1 MPAPTLGTSTRYR
14 LARITALVLGSL
26 VFLYAC
32 ERSRSSMLSDV
43 LGEVLLAACLGIAGI
58 AAAWFEISL
67 SNRTAEQEAAETG
80 ESGEFLLESE
90 GRRIRARIAPSGNL
104 VFHGREIS
112 DGPQAHEWSW
122 TFRPNTFPAIRTA
135 LGGGDG
141 ELVRLLEE
149 IVPRLDRHSRR
160 DPGAWVRAH
169 GITATYREKGDNP
182 SHATRKLP
190 ILKRG
195 LPRELQTGRVA
206 AIAVGT
212 TAAPA
217 APVRRD
223 ATRPPSGPN
232 PRVTPEPSRVSVR
245 GGRRADRDV
254 DDSDL
259 DDIADSAPAQNYPPS
274 LRDRLDQARGLLA
287 RVIPQRRADDEFD
300 DVGDFDDLDD
310 LDDEYDDEYRDD
322 PDDEL
327 FAAAARSDYRP
338 APADYDDYSDYDVRY
353 DDAGPRRRPVGDDA
367 TARRSG
373 ATRRNG
379 SAATDRADTG
389 GRRAV
394 PARAAADRVAPATRD
409 RHAPEPD
416 RGGRADRIATP
427 PAARFRPDDSDADR
441 DGRPVR
447 DRAAA
452 QDRPAT
458 PRSDWPVRPATDSTP
473 TRSRRGLHDSGPQ
486 ATVDPTA
493 SRSRR
498 PAHDSGRQQAIDPTS
513 SRRNASHDA
522 EQRSIAD
529 PAASRSRRAAHNSG
543 PQSAIDPTAPR
554 SRGHDS
560 GQPFT
565 GDPGGRSRRSLSDP
579 GPEPAGPS
587 PRARSASARANGAA
601 PAEPVGDGRRGRRD
615 QDDYPV
621 DRPARRPVVAAEPRD
636 RRAPAEDPAARRGAA
651 AREGGA
657 RRDQDARRQTPASNA
672 RRAAN
677 SRSAQQEPI
686 RNGRAVPETPGRE
699 RSERTRAQPARTPL
713 EPARPA
719 DARRRAPVTSE
730 RRVDGA
736 AAARSRRDFDD
747 DYYDDVPRS
756 RHGR

>member
-122 TFRPNTFPAIRTA
+122 TFRPTTFPAIRTA

-149 IVPRLDRHSRR
+149 IIPRLDRHSRR

-195 LPRELQTGRVA
+195 LPRELQTGKVA
-206 AIAVGT
+206 AIAAGT
-212 TAAPA
+212 TAEPA

-223 ATRPPSGPN
+223 ATRPPSGPS
-232 PRVTPEPSRVSVR
+232 PRVMPEPARVSVR

-254 DDSDL
+254 DESDL
-259 DDIADSAPAQNYPPS
+259 DDIADSSPAEDYPPS

-300 DVGDFDDLDD
+300 DFGD
-310 LDDEYDDEYRDD
+310 LDDEYDEFDDEYRDD

-327 FAAAARSDYRP
+327 FASADRSDYRP
-338 APADYDDYSDYDVRY
+338 APADYDGYSDYDVRY
-353 DDAGPRRRPVGDDA
+353 DDAGPRRRPVDGA

-373 ATRRNG
+373 ATRRDG
-379 SAATDRADTG
+379 SAAADRADTG

-394 PARAAADRVAPATRD
+394 PARAADDRVAPATRD
-409 RHAPEPD
+409 RHASEPD
-416 RGGRADRIATP
+416 RRRRADRIADA
-427 PAARFRPDDSDADR
+427 PAAQFRREVSDSDR
-441 DGRPVR
+441 NGRPVR
-447 DRAAA
+447 ERAAA
-452 QDRPAT
+452 SQDRPIT
-458 PRSDWPVRPATDSTP
+458 QRSDWPVRPATDSTP
-473 TRSRRGLHDSGPQ
+473 TRSRR
-486 ATVDPTA
+486 A
-493 SRSRR
+493 
-498 PAHDSGRQQAIDPTS
+498 AHD
-513 SRRNASHDA
+513 
-522 EQRSIAD
+522 
-529 PAASRSRRAAHNSG
+529 SG
-543 PQSAIDPTAPR
+543 PQSAIDPAVPR

-560 GQPFT
+560 GQQSA
-565 GDPGGRSRRSLSDP
+565 GDPGRSRRSLSDP
-579 GPEPAGPS
+579 AHEPAGPS
-587 PRARSASARANGAA
+587 PRARTASARANGAV

-615 QDDYPV
+615 QDPV
-621 DRPARRPVVAAEPRD
+621 DRPARRPVAAAEPRD
-636 RRAPAEDPAARRGAA
+636 RRAPSEDPPARRAAA

-657 RRDQDARRQTPASNA
+657 RRDQDARRQTPASNGN
-672 RRAAN
+672 RAVN
-677 SRSAQQEPI
+677 SRSAQPEPN
-686 RNGRAVPETPGRE
+686 RNGRSAPETPGRE
-699 RSERTRAQPARTPL
+699 RSERTRAQPAHTPL
-713 EPARPA
+713 EPARAA
-719 DARRRAPVTSE
+719 DPARRRAPVTSE
-730 RRVDGA
+730 RTVDSA

-747 DYYDDVPRS
+747 DYDDDVPRS